1 MGYTSGYIPL
11 NYCFEIYWKDGE
23 KLIDYKNTLKL
34 IKKIDLKLIL
44 IVLAIFIYGLL
55 ILSSATHANQT
66 GNYSRIF
73 KQCFAFGIGLVLALF
88 IIMIDYNTMGKYYKE
103 LYAVS
108 IALLA
113 LVLIFGD
120 NRGGA
125 KSTFN
130 LVILDLQ
137 VIEVVKITFILSFAK
152 IVENNKG
159 RLNTLKDIF
168 DVVIYAVPVIGHI
181 IIQPDLGGAL
191 IFCCI
196 VFGMIFSAG
205 IDKKILIKAGV
216 IILVLIPIMYMVMSD
231 YQKNRILGF
240 MNPEDTSIEGNY
252 QLMQS
257 MIAIGSGGLTG
268 KGLYNGTQNQE
279 DFLPIQDSDFIFAV
293 VVEELGV
300 IGGSLLV
307 GLYVLFLLRMI
318 KIAMESKDIYGSFIV
333 IGVVSMF
340 SYQIIQN
347 IGMTMALIPVTG
359 VTLSFISY
367 GGSAVMT
374 SLAIIGLVLNVG
386 MRRKKINF

>member
-1 MGYTSGYIPL
+1 M
-11 NYCFEIYWKDGE
+11 
-23 KLIDYKNTLKL
+23 IDYKNTLKL
-34 IKKIDLKLIL
+34 IKKIDWKLLL
-44 IVLAIFIYGLL
+44 IVLAIFIYGLV
-55 ILSSATHANQT
+55 ILSSATHVNQT
-66 GNYSRIF
+66 GNYSRLF
-73 KQCFAFGIGLVLALF
+73 KQCFAFVLGLILVVF
-88 IIMIDYNTMGKYYKE
+88 IVMIDYNTMGKHYKE

-120 NRGGA
+120 SRGGA

-130 LVILDLQ
+130 LIILDLQ

-152 IVENNKG
+152 IIENHKG
-159 RLNTLKDIF
+159 RLNTLKEIF
-168 DVVIYAVPVIGHI
+168 DVVIYAIPVIGLI

-205 IDKKILIKAGV
+205 IDKNILIKGG
-216 IILVLIPIMYMVMSD
+216 IIVLILLPIMYMLMAD
-231 YQKNRILGF
+231 YQKDRILGF
-240 MNPEDTSIEGNY
+240 MDPEDTSIEGNY
-252 QLMQS
+252 QIMQS
-257 MIAIGSGGLTG
+257 MIAIGSGGFTG

-300 IGGSLLV
+300 IGGALLV
-307 GLYVLFLLRMI
+307 GLYVMFLLRMI
-318 KIAMESKDIYGSFIV
+318 KIAMESKDIYGSLVV

-347 IGMTMALIPVTG
+347 IGMTMGLLPVTG

-374 SLAIIGLVLNVG
+374 SLAIIGLVINIG